1 MDREFYHWKGKAV
14 HQNKKVTIV
23 AAAVAAVGLG
33 IAGQAAS
40 AAPPPSP
47 IVARDLACEVPAG
60 CVSGSEIVDHSV
72 GPQDLSFTVA
82 TGGDLAAET
91 AARIAGD
98 DAANSARIAGDDAAN
113 SARASGDT
121 ATNQRITDLAAPAS
135 GSGDTVHWSRVTGV
149 PADLADG
156 DDGVTFAHIHVVSTL
171 AQLTSAATSVVGT
184 AAAPELILVEPGTYD
199 IGGARL
205 PVRSFVTLAGSG
217 RGATKIVSHPAY
229 GQQVAVL
236 LGTGATVRD
245 LSIDAGQVTPVD
257 PDQQSGHRV
266 FAIYAAGPASVER
279 VAVRSETGPGSYLAV
294 GVATNADVT
303 LRDTD
308 LTVVGGTDAIGVA
321 VNAGATTVNG
331 GSVDVTD
338 STAIAY
344 GFQVPGGTT
353 AVVRGSVVTVQGTG
367 ALLPFP
373 TFDTG
378 VARIGSTETDAMP
391 FALAGTTCASSY
403 DHDLMDLGHDCTA
416 GASFAARARA
426 PQELDARP
434 VG

>member
-1 MDREFYHWKGKAV
+1 M
-14 HQNKKVTIV
+14 HQNKKVTLV
-23 AAAVAAVGLG
+23 AAVVAAVGLG

-47 IVARDLACEVPAG
+47 IVAKDLDCAVPAG

-98 DAANSARIAGDDAAN
+98 SAANT
-113 SARASGDT
+113 ARAAGDT
-121 ATNQRITDLAAPAS
+121 ATNQRVTDLGTPSS

-171 AQLTSAATSVVGT
+171 AQLTSAAASVVGT
-184 AAAPELILVEPGTYD
+184 SAAPELILVEPGTYD

-205 PVRSFVTLAGSG
+205 VVRPFVTLAGSG
-217 RGATKIVSHPAY
+217 REATKIVSHPAY
-229 GQQVAVL
+229 GQQVAVG
-236 LGTGATVRD
+236 LGDGATVRD
-245 LSIDAGQVTPVD
+245 LSIDAGQVTPID
-257 PDQQSGHRV
+257 DGAQPGHRV
-266 FAIYAAGPASVER
+266 FALAAFGTASIER
-279 VAVRSETGPGSYLAV
+279 VSARSETGPGSYLALAI
-294 GVATNADVT
+294 GTNGDLT
-303 LRDTD
+303 LRDSD
-308 LTVVGGTDAIGVA
+308 LTVVGGTDALGVA
-321 VNAGATTVNG
+321 VNGGVTTVTG
-331 GSVDVTD
+331 GSIDVTG
-338 STAIAY
+338 SNTVVY
-344 GFQVPGGTT
+344 GFQVLGGTT
-353 AVVRGSVVTVQGTG
+353 AVVRGSVVGVHGTG

-378 VARIGSTETDAMP
+378 VARIGSTETDPMP
-391 FALAGTTCASSY
+391 FAYAGTTCASSY

-416 GASFAARARA
+416 GASFAGRAAA
-426 PQELDARP
+426 PKELDARP